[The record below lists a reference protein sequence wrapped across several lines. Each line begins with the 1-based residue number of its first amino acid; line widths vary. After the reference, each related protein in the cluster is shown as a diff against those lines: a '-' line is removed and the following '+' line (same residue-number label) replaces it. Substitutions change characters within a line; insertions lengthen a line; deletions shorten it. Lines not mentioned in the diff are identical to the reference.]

1 MPLNNFKFKYEFEND
16 VNSSS
21 RVSVSELKEESIKD
35 MEVNKNSL
43 FSKDTS
49 EKYKLPSEFFD
60 KSKHYT
66 SLRKGTLI
74 HFILQILD
82 FNQINSKES
91 LKEYIEKMQVKN
103 VINKED
109 TKYIN
114 VNKIY
119 NFLNSKIG
127 KDVKNAKIVKKEEEF
142 VLKNTIYS
150 NSTIQG
156 VIDLYYVD
164 DNDNAYLIDFKT
176 DKSIDRNY
184 YIEKYKLQ
192 LDIYANA
199 IEKLTKYNV
208 AKKYIYSFELED
220 VIEV

>member
-1 MPLNNFKFKYEFEND
+1 
-16 VNSSS
+16 
-21 RVSVSELKEESIKD
+21 
-35 MEVNKNSL
+35 
-43 FSKDTS
+43 
-49 EKYKLPSEFFD
+49 
-60 KSKHYT
+60 
-66 SLRKGTLI
+66 
-74 HFILQILD
+74 
-82 FNQINSKES
+82 
-91 LKEYIEKMQVKN
+91 MQVKN

-119 NFLNSKIG
+119 DFLNSKIG

-176 DKSIDRNY
+176 DKSMDRNY